1 MSKRK
6 RGSRV
11 RDLPLKED
19 GSVDFSKLPVDENG
33 QTEIDRSAEEAFEN
47 GTLEAVDIL
56 GNKEVVSKEND
67 ILYEMFTG
75 TEKDLPPE
83 RVLSIVKHLQGKILT
98 IVDASYDDKERA
110 KFVKDLVK
118 DAFSSSSN
126 WIYEMSIREFEGGLK

>member
-1 MSKRK
+1 MSKTK
-6 RGSRV
+6 QGNRV
-11 RDLPLKED
+11 RDLPLKAD

-56 GNKEVVSKEND
+56 GNTERISKADD
-67 ILYEMFTG
+67 IFYEMFTG
-75 TEKDLPPE
+75 EEKDLPPE
-83 RVLSIVKHLQGKILT
+83 RVLSVVKHLQGKILT
-98 IVDASYDDKERA
+98 IVDASYDDKDRA

-126 WIYEMSIREFEGGLK
+126 WLYEMSIRKFENLK